1 MATQL
6 NRRRLTVSVFWCLLA
21 GFALIATPLACEGG
35 DSDSGGRTG
44 IGDDDDD
51 YLPGDDDSDDD
62 DNNDDDHWP
71 DDDTGGDDDDDGYI
85 VLVFFPDPEES
96 DELFFPG
103 AAFAMELRVYDGNG
117 FIGTTTDYELDIE
130 PDTFGAVEYD
140 TVEGSIYFNRS
151 GSYTVAAVSPA
162 TRRRS
167 NEIEVLITD
176 LEAAEIEIYTPERG
190 LFTQEGAVNI
200 SGRCMVE
207 GEACAA
213 VLVGGET
220 PDEYDT
226 LTGEFDIEYYLR
238 YGLNILPIQAFNAGS
253 YQIGKEHIS
262 VLYGEALANDQYS
275 SDAVAIRLT
284 HSGMNSIEDI
294 AEEII
299 QDLDV
304 QDLLDGFGTQEIYDG
319 GFLLGNA
326 YLDISGLTL
335 GAPTVLLEMVGEELT
350 MDVILPDV
358 HVDIQLSGDLP
369 FGIGW
374 TDSGFIEANI
384 ELWAKVAVGVTPDGK
399 LDVSIVDMATTV
411 DELNIEE
418 LMGVL
423 GDIFSLIDDLLFNS
437 LSRILSGFIE
447 LIGPTLLQEPLEEAL
462 AEQLNE
468 LDLSTDFEFQ
478 DHTYALAADFNYA
491 NIDQQ
496 GIILRMKALITA
508 DQYDPSIPEHPGSF
522 KKPGNVPDLDDQYIP
537 GTSDPY
543 SMGVAI
549 NDDILNQAMYVIY
562 RSGVLNFEF
571 EDDSIL
577 NTQIL
582 GIFFPGFWAI
592 HSNAPVIIRLRPLL
606 QPVLFLDE
614 TTSLTTKV
622 QLGEFMMDFVVDHPD
637 DGEILAFTA
646 VMAMNLPAQ
655 IDIDNQ
661 GRITLEFDQEDID
674 MEMSILDTDYDFSD
688 SFVEGFVPTLVQLM
702 VPLLGNLLGAIEIPT
717 FSGYAIEV
725 DALRNLGDNHDFM
738 GVYGDIVPEG

>member
-21 GFALIATPLACEGG
+21 GFALIATPLACGGG

-44 IGDDDDD
+44 IGDGGDLDYFPSDD
-51 YLPGDDDSDDD
+51 DDDSDDD
-62 DNNDDDHWP
+62 FFPDDDDDDDDHWP
-71 DDDTGGDDDDDGYI
+71 DDDDDDGYI
-85 VLVFFPDPEES
+85 ELVFFPDPEQSE
-96 DELFFPG
+96 ELFFPG

-130 PDTFGAVEYD
+130 PDTTGAVEYD

-151 GSYTVAAVSPA
+151 GSFTVAAISPA

-167 NEIEVLITD
+167 NEIEIFITD
-176 LEAAEIEIYTPERG
+176 LEDAEIEIYTPGRG
-190 LFTQEGAVNI
+190 LFTQQRAVNI
-200 SGRCMVE
+200 SGRCLVE
-207 GEACAA
+207 DEACAA

-220 PDEYDT
+220 PDAYDT
-226 LTGEFDIEYYLR
+226 LTGEFNIEYSLR
-238 YGLNILPIQAFNAGS
+238 YGLNIIPVQAFNAGV
-253 YQIGKEHIS
+253 YKIGKEHIS
-262 VLYGEALANDQYS
+262 VLYGEALASDQFS
-275 SDAVAIRLT
+275 NDAVAIRLT
-284 HSGMNSIEDI
+284 HSGLNSIEDI

-299 QDLDV
+299 QDLDIPE
-304 QDLLDGFGTQEIYDG
+304 LLADFGEQEIYDG
-319 GFLLGNA
+319 LLSNA
-326 YLDISGLTL
+326 NLEITGLTL
-335 GAPTVLLEMVGEELT
+335 GAPTVVLEMVGEELT
-350 MDVILPDV
+350 LDVVLPDV
-358 HVDIQLSGDLP
+358 HVDIFLSGDV
-369 FGIGW
+369 FGIDW
-374 TDSGFIEANI
+374 TDTGFIETNI
-384 ELWAKVAVGVTPDGK
+384 GLMAKVTVGVTPDGK
-399 LDVSIVDMATTV
+399 LNVAIVDMTTSV

-418 LMGVL
+418 LMGIL
-423 GDIFSLIDDLLFNS
+423 GDILGFIDDLLFNS
-437 LSRILSGFIE
+437 LSDVLSGFIG

-478 DHTYALAADFNYA
+478 DHTYALAAEFNYA

-496 GIILRMKALITA
+496 GLILRLKALITA

-522 KKPGNVPDLDDQYIP
+522 KKPGDVPDMDDQYIP
-537 GTSDPY
+537 GTSTPY
-543 SMGVAI
+543 NMGVAI

-592 HSNAPVIIRLRPLL
+592 HSDAPVIIRLRPLL
-606 QPVLFLDE
+606 QPVLFLAE
-614 TTSLTTKV
+614 TDNLTTKV

-646 VMAMNLPAQ
+646 VMAMDLPAQ

-661 GRITLEFDQEDID
+661 GRITLEFDQDDID
-674 MEMSILDTDYDFSD
+674 VEMSILDTDYDFSG
-688 SFVEGFVPTLVQLM
+688 SFIEGFVPTLVQLM
-702 VPLLGNLLGAIEIPT
+702 LPLLGNLLGAIEIPT

-725 DALRNLGDNHDFM
+725 DALRNLGDSHDFM
-738 GVYGDIVPEG
+738 GVYGDIVSEG